1 MKMRIVADSSANLTT
16 LEDNSI
22 VSVPLTLR
30 TDEREFVDNETLD
43 IKEMTDYLASYK
55 GKSGSACPSSQD
67 WIDAFGDAEEVYAV
81 AITSNLSG
89 SFNSLRIAKEQYE
102 DEHPDRKVC
111 IIDSLSAGPELKLIV
126 EKIQELHAKKK
137 SFQEISTDIKEY
149 MKKTHLVFML
159 KSLTNLAN
167 NGRVSPAVAK
177 IAGVLN
183 ILVVG
188 IASDVGTL
196 EQKEKARGEKKA
208 IATMKKIMEEMGYKG
223 GKVRIDHCFNHED
236 ATKFKELILNA
247 YPDADISLN
256 INRGLCSFYA
266 ETGGILVG
274 FEG

>member
-1 MKMRIVADSSANLTT
+1 MNMRIVADSSANLTT
-16 LEDNSI
+16 LADKSI

-30 TDEREFVDNETLD
+30 TDEREFVDNESLD
-43 IKEMTDYLASYK
+43 IKEMTDYLAAYK

-67 WIDAFGDAEEVYAV
+67 WVDAFGDAEEVYAV

-89 SFNSLRIAKEQYE
+89 SYNSLRVAKEQYE
-102 DEHPDRKVC
+102 EEHPDRKVC

-126 EKIQELHAKKK
+126 EKIQELREKKL
-137 SFQEISTDIKEY
+137 SFEEISTAVKEY
-149 MKKTHLVFML
+149 MKHTHLTFML

-183 ILVVG
+183 ILVVC
-188 IASDVGTL
+188 IASNVGTL
-196 EQKEKARGEKKA
+196 EQKEKARGEKKT
-208 IATMKKIMEEMGYKG
+208 IATLKKIMEEMGYKG
-223 GKVRIDHCFNHED
+223 GKIRIDHCFNLEG
-236 ATKFKELILNA
+236 ASKLKELILNA
-247 YPDADISLN
+247 YPNADIKID

-266 ETGGILVG
+266 EVGGILVG